1 MNLLFCINAN
11 FVSLWKTCMKS
22 ILLNGGADHYNAY
35 ILHSD
40 LSQKEMDEM

>member
-22 ILLNGGADHYNAY
+22 ILLNGGADH
-35 ILHSD
+35 
-40 LSQKEMDEM
+40 